1 VVFSWQRLCG
11 VVVDSLLYDLKNFWS
26 FRMQNFVVSPSAAA
40 APHRDA
46 RKERLIKRLPSSRV
60 VIGEEVSFERVARP
74 ETYALAKELADA
86 IHLKRCLYDLI
97 NDGDDAFA
105 LLGDDVVAFSNSFND
120 DVFERSFFYELV
132 NTRARLEELKGACKD
147 PYWTIPN
154 WLEMAFD
161 DPEQVLLSVRCKGA
175 RRPQGFISY
184 SRSVVVDS
192 VDAPTLLLSYTLT
205 LEYIFVS
212 KRMRRK
218 GLGSALIAPM
228 VMGGERDVRYLAK
241 RLNADRFKGMNIRPK
256 IVVAAEVHSEGAWQ
270 LGHQTFAIIADS
282 GREAFTSVPN
292 NRFDVADLFA
302 DEVYD

>member
-1 VVFSWQRLCG
+1 MLDVAV
-11 VVVDSLLYDLKNFWS
+11 N
-26 FRMQNFVVSPSAAA
+26 PSIVAT
-40 APHRDA
+40 RG
-46 RKERLIKRLPSSRV
+46 RKFASEPSNKRLPPARV
-60 VIGEEVSFERVARP
+60 VVGNEVSDERAERP
-74 ETYALAKELADA
+74 ETYALAKELAGA

-97 NDGDDAFA
+97 SGGEDTFA

-120 DVFERSFFYELV
+120 DVLDRSFFYELV
-132 NTRARLEELKGACKD
+132 NTRVRLDELKQACKD
-147 PYWTIPN
+147 SYWKIPD
-154 WLEMAFD
+154 WLDVAFD
-161 DPEQVLLSVRCKGA
+161 DPNQVLLSVRSKGA

-192 VDAPTLLLSYTLT
+192 LDDDTLLLFYTLT
-205 LEYIFVS
+205 LEYIYVS

-228 VMGGERDVRYLAK
+228 VMGAERDVRYLAK
-241 RLNADRFKGMNIRPK
+241 RLNADRFKEMDIRPS

-282 GREAFTSVPN
+282 GREAFSAVPD